1 MQYKFS
7 DKIASLKPSAVREI
21 LKSTADPEVIALA
34 AGNPAPEAFPV
45 DDIKRIASEVMEQ
58 ETILALQ
65 YGVTE
70 GYAPLI
76 DELKAML
83 QRRLGLGREFDE
95 LIVTSGATQVM
106 ELLTKVLCNE
116 GDSVAVEDPS
126 FIGSLN
132 AFRSYGV
139 NLRGVPIDDDGIN
152 IEALEKTLQ
161 SDDRIRFLYVIP
173 NFQNPSGC
181 TMSLEKRK
189 AVYDLACRYDII
201 VLEDNPYGDLR
212 VEGEDLPCIKSFD
225 TEGRVVYAG
234 TFSKVISPGIRVG
247 YTLGPGPV
255 LAKMTVGKQTEDV
268 HNVMFSQLLVYH
280 WLTECDIEAHIKKMQ
295 AIYRKKR
302 DLMCGLI
309 DSELGDYVTY
319 VRPEGGLFVWCRLD
333 DRLPMMEFCRK
344 AVGKKV
350 AVVPGTAFL
359 SDPEGTTQYIR
370 LNYSTPTDDEIEQG
384 LKLLGEVAREM
395 IGE

>member
-45 DDIKRIASEVMEQ
+45 DDVKRIASEVMEQ

-70 GYAPLI
+70 GYQPLI

-83 QRRLGLGREFDE
+83 QRRLGLGKDFDE

-132 AFRSYGV
+132 AFRSYGA
-139 NLRGVPIDDDGIN
+139 NLKGVPIDDDGIN

-181 TMSLEKRK
+181 TMSLAKRK
-189 AVYDLACRYDII
+189 AVYDLACRYDILI
-201 VLEDNPYGDLR
+201 LEDNPYGDLR

-225 TEGRVVYAG
+225 TEGRVIYAG

-247 YTLGPGPV
+247 YTLGPAPV

-280 WLTECDIEAHIKKMQ
+280 WLKECDIEAHIQKMQ

-319 VRPEGGLFVWCRLD
+319 VRPEGGLFVWCKLD

-344 AVGKKV
+344 AVEKKV

-370 LNYSTPTDDEIEQG
+370 LNYSTPTDDEIERG
-384 LKLLGEVAREM
+384 VKLLGEVAREM
-395 IGE
+395 TGE

>member
-1 MQYKFS
+1 MQYHFS

-45 DDIKRIASEVMEQ
+45 DDIKRIAANVMEE

-70 GYAPLI
+70 GYTPLI
-76 DELKAML
+76 EELKAML
-83 QRRLGLGREFDE
+83 KRRLDLGQDFDQ

-116 GDSVAVEDPS
+116 GDSIVVEDPS

-132 AFRSYGV
+132 AFRSYGAV
-139 NLRGVPIDDDGIN
+139 LRGVPMEADGIDVA
-152 IEALEKTLQ
+152 ALEETLKA
-161 SDDRIRFLYVIP
+161 DDRIRFLYTIP
-173 NFQNPSGC
+173 NFQNPSGA
-181 TMSLEKRK
+181 TMSLAKRK
-189 AVYDLACRYDII
+189 AVYDLACKYDILI
-201 VLEDNPYGDLR
+201 LEDNPYGDLR

-225 TEGRVVYAG
+225 TEGRVIYAG

-247 YTLGPGPV
+247 YALGPGPV

-280 WLTECDIEAHIKKMQ
+280 WLKECDLEAHVKSMR

-309 DSELGDYVTY
+309 DSELGDYVSY
-319 VRPEGGLFVWCRLD
+319 VRPEGGLFVWCKLID
-333 DRLPMMEFCRK
+333 ELPMMEFCRK
-344 AVGKKV
+344 AVEKKV

-370 LNYSTPTDDEIEQG
+370 LNYSTPTDEEIEKG
-384 LKLLGEVAREM
+384 MKLLGEVAREM
-395 IGE
+395 MGE

>member
-280 WLTECDIEAHIKKMQ
+280 WLTECDIETHIKKMQ

>member
-1 MQYKFS
+1 MEYKFS
-7 DKIASLKPSAVREI
+7 DKIAALKPSAVREI

-45 DDIKRIASEVMEQ
+45 DDVKRIAAEVMEN

-70 GYAPLI
+70 GYTPLI
-76 DELKAML
+76 ESLKAML
-83 QRRLGLGREFDE
+83 QKRLGLGKEFDE
-95 LIVTSGATQVM
+95 IIVTSGATQVM

-152 IEALEKTLQ
+152 IAALEETLKA
-161 SDDRIRFLYVIP
+161 DDKIRFLYTIP

-181 TMSLEKRK
+181 TMSLEKRR

-247 YTLGPGPV
+247 YALGPAPV

-280 WLTECDIEAHIKKMQ
+280 WLQECDFDAHVKKMQ

-319 VRPEGGLFVWCRLD
+319 VRPEGGLFVWCKLD

-344 AVGKKV
+344 AVEKKV

-359 SDPEGTTQYIR
+359 ADPEGTTQYIR
-370 LNYSTPTDDEIEQG
+370 LNYSTPTDEEIEAG
-384 LKLLGEVAREM
+384 VRLLGEVAREM
-395 IGE
+395 TGE